1 MELFLSKPG
10 VMSCAG
16 NNIDELWQSV
26 TGGNQRGIKKVTACN
41 GEEYFAARI
50 DESVLKP
57 SGARYDMKI
66 MRIEN
71 AALEQIASEIEAVKE
86 RYGADRIAVCVGSC
100 DNGTEFSLAN
110 HRKYFS
116 QGEFP
121 ADYSLEIQ
129 GADYVSTFIKE
140 KFGLSGPAVTFATAC
155 SSSAGAIIKAA
166 EMIKAGIVDAAVVG
180 GIDIASDTTL
190 IGFSAL
196 EAVSSE
202 ITNPFSKNRHGITLG
217 DGAAFFVMSREPLTV
232 VECPQGGCIE
242 TTGITVRLLGWGE
255 SADAYHMTSPDP
267 TGAGAEKAI
276 RRALESSGVSLAD
289 VGYINL
295 HGTGTKFN
303 DSMEAKAVAAIFG
316 EGGTFGTDGAAG
328 EKKAG
333 GAHAASVPVSTTK
346 PVTGHTLGA
355 AAALEA
361 AICWKALVEN
371 NGKKNIKLPV
381 QVWDGECDEELPA
394 LNFVSG
400 KSCGDGE
407 SGELGDSGA
416 GGTAGTS
423 ELKVCLSNSFAFG
436 GANACLVLGI

>member
-1 MELFLSKPG
+1 MELYLSKPG

-16 NNIDELWQSV
+16 NNIDELWNAVTTGCQS
-26 TGGNQRGIKKVTACN
+26 GIKKVTACN

-50 DESVLKP
+50 NDAILQP
-57 SGARYDMKI
+57 SGGRYDMKI
-66 MRIEN
+66 IRIEN
-71 AALEQIASEIEAVKE
+71 AALEQIADDINAAKS
-86 RYGADRIAVCVGSC
+86 RYGAERVAVCIGSC

-110 HRKYFS
+110 HRKYFAD
-116 QGEFP
+116 GEFP
-121 ADYSLEIQ
+121 KNYNIEVQ
-129 GADYVSTFIKE
+129 GADYVATFIAE
-140 KFGLSGPAVTFATAC
+140 KFGLTGPAVTFATAC
-155 SSSAGAIIKAA
+155 SSSAGAIIKAS
-166 EMIKAGIVDAAVVG
+166 EMIMGGVVDAAVVG

-217 DGAAFFVMSREPLTV
+217 DGAAFFVLSREANGATV
-232 VECPQGGCIE
+232 K
-242 TTGITVRLLGWGE
+242 LLGWGE

-267 TGAGAEKAI
+267 SGAGAEKAI
-276 RRALESSGVSLAD
+276 RRALENSGVAAGD

-316 EGGTFGTDGAAG
+316 DSEGGAAL
-328 EKKAG
+328 
-333 GAHAASVPVSTTK
+333 VPVSTTK

-371 NGKKNIKLPV
+371 KEKENIKLPA
-381 QVWDGECDEELPA
+381 QVWDGEQDEELPQ
-394 LNFVSG
+394 LNIVDSKSG
-400 KSCGDGE
+400 NGDGKNRP
-407 SGELGDSGA
+407 
-416 GGTAGTS
+416 
-423 ELKVCLSNSFAFG
+423 LKVCLSNSFAFG

>member
-1 MELFLSKPG
+1 MELYLSKPG

-16 NNIDELWQSV
+16 NNIDQLWDAV
-26 TGGNQRGIKKVTACN
+26 TTGKQDNIKKVKACN
-41 GEEYFAARI
+41 DEEYFAARI
-50 DESVLKP
+50 ADDTLQA

-71 AALEQIASEIEAVKE
+71 AALEQIADDVLAVKE
-86 RYGADRIAVCVGSC
+86 RDGADRIAVCLGSC

-110 HRKYFS
+110 HRKYFAE
-116 QGEFP
+116 GEFP
-121 ADYSLEIQ
+121 KDYNIEIQ
-129 GADYVSTFIKE
+129 GADYVSTFVAE
-140 KFGLSGPAVTFATAC
+140 KFGLNGPAVTFATAC
-155 SSSAGAIIKAA
+155 SSSAGAIIKAS
-166 EMIKAGIVDAAVVG
+166 ELIMGGVVDAAVVG

-217 DGAAFFVMSREPLTV
+217 DGAAFFVLTREPL
-232 VECPQGGCIE
+232 EGSI
-242 TTGITVRLLGWGE
+242 IRLLGWGE

-267 TGAGAEKAI
+267 SGAGAEKAI
-276 RRALESSGVSLAD
+276 RRALEASKVATSE

-303 DSMEAKAVAAIFG
+303 DSMEGKAVAAIFG
-316 EGGTFGTDGAAG
+316 EKT
-328 EKKAG
+328 
-333 GAHAASVPVSTTK
+333 VPVSTTK

-371 NGKKNIKLPV
+371 QGKNDNIKLPL
-381 QVWDGECDEELPA
+381 QVWDGERDEEIPE
-394 LNFVSG
+394 LNIVDG
-400 KSCGDGE
+400 KS
-407 SGELGDSGA
+407 GA
-416 GGTAGTS
+416 AKGN
-423 ELKVCLSNSFAFG
+423 LKICLSNSFTFG

>member
-1 MELFLSKPG
+1 MDLYLSKPG

-16 NNIDELWQSV
+16 NNIDELWNAV
-26 TGGNQRGIKKVTACN
+26 TTGKQDNIKKVKACN
-41 GEEYFAARI
+41 DEEYFAARI
-50 DESVLKP
+50 PDDILKP

-71 AALEQIASEIEAVKE
+71 AALEQIADDVEAVKS
-86 RYGADRIAVCVGSC
+86 RYGADRIVVCIGSC

-110 HRKYFS
+110 HRKYFAD
-116 QGEFP
+116 GVFP
-121 ADYSLEIQ
+121 KDYNIEIQ
-129 GADYVSTFIKE
+129 GADYVSTFAAE
-140 KFGLSGPAVTFATAC
+140 KFGLTGPAVTFATAC

-166 EMIKAGIVDAAVVG
+166 EMIMGGVADAALVG

-217 DGAAFFVMSREPLTV
+217 DGAAFFVLTKEPV
-232 VECPQGGCIE
+232 VECSRSECIE
-242 TTGITVRLLGWGE
+242 TTSVKLLGWGE

-267 TGAGAEKAI
+267 SGAGAEKAI
-276 RRALESSGVSLAD
+276 RRALEASGVATSD

-316 EGGTFGTDGAAG
+316 E
-328 EKKAG
+328 K
-333 GAHAASVPVSTTK
+333 SVPVSTTK

-361 AICWKALVEN
+361 AICWKALTEN
-371 NGKKNIKLPV
+371 SGKNNIQLPL
-381 QVWDGECDEELPA
+381 QVWDGERDEELPA
-394 LNFVSG
+394 LNIVDG
-400 KSCGDGE
+400 KSEAKEG
-407 SGELGDSGA
+407 
-416 GGTAGTS
+416 

-436 GANACLVLGI
+436 GANACLVLGL

>member
-1 MELFLSKPG
+1 MELYLSKPG

-16 NNIDELWQSV
+16 NNIEELWKSV
-26 TGGNQRGIKKVTACN
+26 TTGNQKNIKKVKACN
-41 GEEYFAARI
+41 DEEYFAARI
-50 DESVLKP
+50 ADDSLQA

-71 AALEQIASEIEAVKE
+71 AALEQIADDVLAVKE
-86 RYGADRIAVCVGSC
+86 RYGADRVAVCLGSC

-110 HRKYFS
+110 HRKYFAE
-116 QGEFP
+116 GEFP
-121 ADYSLEIQ
+121 KDYNIEIQ
-129 GADYVSTFIKE
+129 GADYVSTFVAE
-140 KFGLSGPAVTFATAC
+140 KFGLTGPAVTFATAC
-155 SSSAGAIIKAA
+155 SSSAGAIIKAS
-166 EMIKAGIVDAAVVG
+166 EMIMGGVVDAAVVG

-217 DGAAFFVMSREPLTV
+217 DGAAFFVLTREHLDGSSV
-232 VECPQGGCIE
+232 K
-242 TTGITVRLLGWGE
+242 LLGWGE

-267 TGAGAEKAI
+267 SGAGAEKAI
-276 RRALESSGVSLAD
+276 RRALEASKVATSE

-295 HGTGTKFN
+295 HGTGTKLN
-303 DSMEAKAVAAIFG
+303 DSMEGKAVAAIFG
-316 EGGTFGTDGAAG
+316 EKT
-328 EKKAG
+328 
-333 GAHAASVPVSTTK
+333 VPVSTTK

-371 NGKKNIKLPV
+371 QNNNDNIKLPL
-381 QVWDGECDEELPA
+381 QVWDGERDEEIPE
-394 LNFVSG
+394 LNIVDG
-400 KSCGDGE
+400 KS
-407 SGELGDSGA
+407 GA
-416 GGTAGTS
+416 AKGN
-423 ELKVCLSNSFAFG
+423 LKICLSNSFAFG

>member
-1 MELFLSKPG
+1 MNLYLSKPG

-16 NNIDELWQSV
+16 NNIDQLWDAV
-26 TGGNQRGIKKVTACN
+26 TTGRQDNIKKVKACN
-41 GEEYFAARI
+41 DEEYFAARV
-50 DESVLKP
+50 DETNLKP

-71 AALEQIASEIEAVKE
+71 AALEQIADDIAAVRDK
-86 RYGADRIAVCVGSC
+86 YGADRIAVCIGSC
-100 DNGTEFSLAN
+100 DNGTEFSLAG

-116 QGEFP
+116 DGEFP

-129 GADYVSTFIKE
+129 GADYVSTFVAE
-140 KFGLSGPAVTFATAC
+140 KFGLTGPAITFATAC

-166 EMIKAGIVDAAVVG
+166 EMIMGGVADAALVG

-217 DGAAFFVMSREPLTV
+217 DGAAFFILTREPLPVPEALEGAADSTTDTTV
-232 VECPQGGCIE
+232 K
-242 TTGITVRLLGWGE
+242 LLGWGE

-276 RRALESSGVSLAD
+276 RRAMENAGVAAND

-303 DSMEAKAVAAIFG
+303 DSMEAKAVVAIFG
-316 EGGTFGTDGAAG
+316 EAREAG
-328 EKKAG
+328 EAG
-333 GAHAASVPVSTTK
+333 GVHAASVPVSTTK

-371 NGKKNIKLPV
+371 YGKNDNIKLPL
-381 QVWDGECDEELPA
+381 QVWDGERDEELPE
-394 LNFVSG
+394 LNIVDG
-400 KSCGDGE
+400 KSGADGE
-407 SGELGDSGA
+407 TEA
-416 GGTAGTS
+416 AGTGG

>member
-1 MELFLSKPG
+1 MDLYLSKPG

-16 NNIDELWQSV
+16 NNIDQLWEAV
-26 TGGNQRGIKKVTACN
+26 TSGKQTGIKKVKACN

-50 DESVLKP
+50 DDDILKP

-66 MRIEN
+66 IRIEN
-71 AALEQIASEIEAVKE
+71 AALEQIADDVLAAKSK
-86 RYGADRIAVCVGSC
+86 YGADRLAVCIGSC
-100 DNGTEFSLAN
+100 DNGTEFSLAG
-110 HRKYFS
+110 HRKYFAD
-116 QGEFP
+116 GEFP
-121 ADYSLEIQ
+121 AAYSLEIQ
-129 GADYVSTFIKE
+129 GADYVATFAAE
-140 KFGLSGPAVTFATAC
+140 KFGITGPALTFATSC

-166 EMIKAGIVDAAVVG
+166 EMIKAGLVDAALVG

-190 IGFSAL
+190 IGFSSL

-217 DGAAFFVMSREPLTV
+217 DGAAFFVLTKEPLTV

-242 TTGITVRLLGWGE
+242 TTITGTTVRLLGWGE

-267 TGAGAEKAI
+267 SGAGAEKAI
-276 RRALESSGVSLAD
+276 RRAMEISGVPAEE

-316 EGGTFGTDGAAG
+316 EDG
-328 EKKAG
+328 KAG

-371 NGKKNIKLPV
+371 SGKNDNIKLPV
-381 QVWDGECDEELPA
+381 QVWDGEQDEELPA
-394 LNFVSG
+394 LNIVDG
-400 KSCGDGE
+400 KSKATKG
-407 SGELGDSGA
+407 
-416 GGTAGTS
+416 

-436 GANACLVLGI
+436 GANACLALGL

>member
-1 MELFLSKPG
+1 MELYLSKPG

-16 NNIDELWQSV
+16 NNIEELWKSV
-26 TGGNQRGIKKVTACN
+26 TTGNQKNIKKVKACN
-41 GEEYFAARI
+41 DEEYFAARI
-50 DESVLKP
+50 ADDSLQA

-71 AALEQIASEIEAVKE
+71 AALEQIADDVLAVKE
-86 RYGADRIAVCVGSC
+86 RYGADRIAVCLGSC

-110 HRKYFS
+110 HRKYFAE
-116 QGEFP
+116 GEFP
-121 ADYSLEIQ
+121 KDYNIEIQ
-129 GADYVSTFIKE
+129 GADYVSTFVAE
-140 KFGLSGPAVTFATAC
+140 KFGLTGPAVTFATAC
-155 SSSAGAIIKAA
+155 SSSAGAIIKAS
-166 EMIKAGIVDAAVVG
+166 EMIMGGVVDAAVVG

-217 DGAAFFVMSREPLTV
+217 DGAAFFVLTKEPLSV
-232 VECPQGGCIE
+232 VECPQGGRIE
-242 TTGITVRLLGWGE
+242 TTSTTTVRLLGWGE

-267 TGAGAEKAI
+267 SGAGAEKAI
-276 RRALESSGVSLAD
+276 RRALEASKVAGSE

-303 DSMEAKAVAAIFG
+303 DSMEGKAVAAIFG
-316 EGGTFGTDGAAG
+316 EKT
-328 EKKAG
+328 
-333 GAHAASVPVSTTK
+333 VPVSTTK

-371 NGKKNIKLPV
+371 QGKNDNIKLPI
-381 QVWDGECDEELPA
+381 QVWDGERDEEIPE
-394 LNFVSG
+394 LNIVDE
-400 KSCGDGE
+400 K
-407 SGELGDSGA
+407 SGA
-416 GGTAGTS
+416 AKGN
-423 ELKVCLSNSFAFG
+423 LKICLSNSFAFG

>member
-1 MELFLSKPG
+1 MDLYLSKPG

-16 NNIDELWQSV
+16 NNIDQLWNAV
-26 TGGNQRGIKKVTACN
+26 TSGTQTNIKKVKACN
-41 GEEYFAARI
+41 DEEYFAARI
-50 DESVLKP
+50 DDAALKP

-71 AALEQIASEIEAVKE
+71 AALEQIADDVTAVRDKH
-86 RYGADRIAVCVGSC
+86 GADRIAVCIGSC

-110 HRKYFS
+110 HRKYFAEG
-116 QGEFP
+116 QFP
-121 ADYSLEIQ
+121 QNYNIEIQ
-129 GADYVSTFIKE
+129 GADYVSTFVAE
-140 KFGLSGPAVTFATAC
+140 KFGLKGPAVTFATAC

-166 EMIKAGIVDAAVVG
+166 EMIKAGLADAAVVG

-217 DGAAFFVMSREPLTV
+217 DGAAFFVLTKEPVVSTGSTTV
-232 VECPQGGCIE
+232 K
-242 TTGITVRLLGWGE
+242 LLGWGE

-267 TGAGAEKAI
+267 SGAGAEKAI
-276 RRALESSGVSLAD
+276 RRAMENAGVSASD

-303 DSMEAKAVAAIFG
+303 DSMEGKAVASIFG
-316 EGGTFGTDGAAG
+316 EKT
-328 EKKAG
+328 
-333 GAHAASVPVSTTK
+333 VPVSTIK

-371 NGKKNIKLPV
+371 KGKDNIKLPV
-381 QVWDGECDEELPA
+381 QVWDGERDEEIPE
-394 LNFVSG
+394 LNIVDG
-400 KSCGDGE
+400 KSSAAKGQ
-407 SGELGDSGA
+407 
-416 GGTAGTS
+416 
-423 ELKVCLSNSFAFG
+423 LKVCLSNSFAFG
-436 GANACLVLGI
+436 GANACLVLGL

>member
-1 MELFLSKPG
+1 MELYLSKPG

-16 NNIDELWQSV
+16 NNIDELWNAVTTGCQS
-26 TGGNQRGIKKVTACN
+26 GIKKVTACN

-50 DESVLKP
+50 NDAILQP
-57 SGARYDMKI
+57 SGGRYDMKI
-66 MRIEN
+66 IRIEN
-71 AALEQIASEIEAVKE
+71 AALEQIADEVTAVREK
-86 RYGADRIAVCVGSC
+86 YGADRIAVCIGSC

-110 HRKYFS
+110 HRKYFAA
-116 QGEFP
+116 GEFP
-121 ADYSLEIQ
+121 KDYNIEVQ
-129 GADYVSTFIKE
+129 GADYVATFIAE
-140 KFGLSGPAVTFATAC
+140 KFGLTGPAVTFATAC

-166 EMIKAGIVDAAVVG
+166 EMIMGGVVDAAVVG

-217 DGAAFFVMSREPLTV
+217 DGAAFFVLSKEPLSSAVVSTGSTTV
-232 VECPQGGCIE
+232 K
-242 TTGITVRLLGWGE
+242 LLGWGE

-267 TGAGAEKAI
+267 SGAGAEKAI
-276 RRALESSGVSLAD
+276 RRALENSGVAAGD

-316 EGGTFGTDGAAG
+316 EAGASSDAQSV
-328 EKKAG
+328 
-333 GAHAASVPVSTTK
+333 SVPVSTTK

-371 NGKKNIKLPV
+371 KEKENIKLPA
-381 QVWDGECDEELPA
+381 QVWDGERDEELPQ
-394 LNFVSG
+394 LNIVDSKSG
-400 KSCGDGE
+400 NGDGE
-407 SGELGDSGA
+407 KKP
-416 GGTAGTS
+416 
-423 ELKVCLSNSFAFG
+423 LKVCLSNSFAFG

>member
-1 MELFLSKPG
+1 MNLYLSKPG

-16 NNIDELWQSV
+16 NNIDQLWDAV
-26 TGGNQRGIKKVTACN
+26 TTGRQDNIKKVKACN
-41 GEEYFAARI
+41 GEEYFAARV
-50 DESVLKP
+50 DEANLKP

-71 AALEQIASEIEAVKE
+71 AALEQIADDVTAVRDK
-86 RYGADRIAVCVGSC
+86 YGADRVAVCIGSC
-100 DNGTEFSLAN
+100 DNGTEFSLAG

-116 QGEFP
+116 DGEFP
-121 ADYSLEIQ
+121 ADYSLEMQ
-129 GADYVSTFIKE
+129 GADYVSTFAAE
-140 KFGLSGPAVTFATAC
+140 KFGLRGPAITFATAC

-166 EMIKAGIVDAAVVG
+166 EMIMGGVADAALVG

-217 DGAAFFVMSREPLTV
+217 DGAAFFVLTKEPLSV
-232 VECPQGGCIE
+232 VECPQGGRIE
-242 TTGITVRLLGWGE
+242 TTSTTTVRLLGWGE

-276 RRALESSGVSLAD
+276 RRAMENAGVAAND

-303 DSMEAKAVAAIFG
+303 DSMEAKAVAVIFG
-316 EGGTFGTDGAAG
+316 EGNGADG
-328 EKKAG
+328 KAQV
-333 GAHAASVPVSTTK
+333 HVPVSTTK
-346 PVTGHTLGA
+346 PITGHTLGA

-361 AICWKALVEN
+361 AICWKALMEN
-371 NGKKNIKLPV
+371 QGKNNNIKLPV
-381 QVWDGECDEELPA
+381 QVWDGECDEEFPA

-400 KSCGDGE
+400 KSKLAEG
-407 SGELGDSGA
+407 
-416 GGTAGTS
+416 

-436 GANACLVLGI
+436 GANACLVLGL